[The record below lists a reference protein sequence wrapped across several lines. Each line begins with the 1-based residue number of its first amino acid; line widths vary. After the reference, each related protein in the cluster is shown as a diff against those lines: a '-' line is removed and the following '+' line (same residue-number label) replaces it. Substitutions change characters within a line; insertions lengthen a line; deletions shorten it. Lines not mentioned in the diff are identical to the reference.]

1 MGYRSDVT
9 IVMYPKR
16 KEDFNMLKLY
26 ADETFPDKFEV
37 HYCEDTFLDEGFR
50 YLMLEFDSI
59 KWYEGYEGVDV
70 YTRAFSEWDD
80 KFFDDSEEQDED
92 NAGNYEPIF
101 HYEFVRIG
109 EDDEDIVSDRSNNS
123 EYILNIERRAYL
135 SI

>member
-16 KEDFNMLKLY
+16 KEDFALLKLY

-37 HYCEDTFLDEGFR
+37 HEDNNRIEGFQ
-50 YLMLEFDSI
+50 YLLLEIDSI

-70 YTRAFSEWDD
+70 YTRAFSEWDTLFRD
-80 KFFDDSEEQDED
+80 EAEPDD
-92 NAGNYEPIF
+92 APLF

-109 EDDEDIVSDRSNNS
+109 EDYEDIVYDRSLDS
-123 EYILNIERRAYL
+123 DMILGVDRNAYVNI
-135 SI
+135 